1 MPIGDFL
8 FGTKWTPLLGGDQ
21 QSFGVIPLLTGTLY
35 LTAIGLVV
43 AIPLGLLAAIY
54 LSEYAPQR
62 VRKVV
67 KPVLELLAGV
77 PTIVFGYFAL
87 TFFTPEVLR
96 GVFGLDVNQ
105 FNALSAGIILGLLV
119 LPTIASV
126 AEDALTAVPASLR
139 EGAFGLGASKLQ
151 VSLRVVFPAA
161 LSGVVAALILG
172 ASRAVGETV
181 IILVAGGQ
189 VARLGLDPTGR
200 LPVDGRVHRRDLARR
215 HPDGLD
221 QVRDDLRRRHG
232 AVRHDARAQRAL
244 DPARQPLPPG
254 VRMTGA
260 QIAADGAHADERP
273 AAALDGLARR
283 RHRLPRDHVPRRS
296 RSGSSGSARSSSTSR
311 ATGSR
316 GSRGTS
322 SPASRR
328 GSSRSAPASSRRS
341 SGRST

>member
-1 MPIGDFL
+1 MSSLAYTRTRRSVGEQAIRIALLAAAAVSVLTTLLIVLSLLRETIRFFGDVPLGDFL

-43 AIPLGLLAAIY
+43 AVPLGLLAAIY
-54 LSEYAPQR
+54 LAEYAPNR

-87 TFFTPEVLR
+87 VFFTPEVLR
-96 GVFGLDVNQ
+96 GLGLEVNQ

-189 VARLGLDPTGR
+189 VARLGVDPTQGYQSM
-200 LPVDGRVHRRDLARR
+200 A
-215 HPDGLD
+215 
-221 QVRDDLRRRHG
+221 
-232 AVRHDARAQRAL
+232 AF
-244 DPARQPLPPG
+244 
-254 VRMTGA
+254 
-260 QIAADGAHADERP
+260 IAA
-273 AAALDGLARR
+273 
-283 RHRLPRDHVPRRS
+283 
-296 RSGSSGSARSSSTSR
+296 TSR
-311 ATGSR
+311 GDIPTGSIKFETIFVVGMALFLMTLLLNAVSIR
-316 GSRGTS
+316 LVNRY
-322 SPASRR
+322 RQVYE
-328 GSSRSAPASSRRS
+328 
-341 SGRST
+341 